1 MRFGIPR
8 SPSPVREGPQKANS
22 TSTRQLEDAM
32 ASIRLRSHYTDP
44 YEEWERNVRKE
55 SFKAARKNYATIQS
69 KLHDARQV
77 AKTRDEERFKAHL
90 ALQRS
95 ELDKHLAKIREK
107 VDAEKAAMVEQ
118 LKARETALWRN
129 IDAAIAMDTK
139 KAESKWAAE
148 QKLRDEEDKR
158 RKDAELKQ
166 RLAEESRRA
175 EEEKKRSQEEA
186 QRKAEEDKKRKEEEE
201 AKKAQEDMER
211 VEAEKKAKMEKMA
224 SERGIREQ
232 LGFLSAQDEWWTA
245 RKMMANLKT
254 EVMPV
259 VKNKSGNSADLK
271 SAWSAHRRQI
281 TPKIGQLTENIN
293 DINRITDQITHIML
307 LPPSGHNPSVYYGLL
322 SSLAKT
328 IIGQAE
334 AEVSN
339 ATESNPAMPIAQV
352 TFNLLERLDGFGD
365 VLWARLV
372 TRTGGWAVPYP
383 VGDADYD
390 GRKWANQTEWKKA
403 NGYRQMQAN
412 DGSMVWETEEQ
423 YNTRIAGIM
432 RVYFTVLSIKPVRQP
447 LKGAMWQ
454 TPMFWRWIA
463 RLVGSDGGGRVM
475 LEKSVAADVLA
486 AGLQV
491 LGSDAKAI
499 WGNQFVK
506 LLALVY
512 EGVHTGFGDKS
523 GGKIGG
529 SKPEGSAARV
539 RLSIEIERIMST

>member
-1 MRFGIPR
+1 
-8 SPSPVREGPQKANS
+8 
-22 TSTRQLEDAM
+22 
-32 ASIRLRSHYTDP
+32 
-44 YEEWERNVRKE
+44 
-55 SFKAARKNYATIQS
+55 
-69 KLHDARQV
+69 
-77 AKTRDEERFKAHL
+77 
-90 ALQRS
+90 
-95 ELDKHLAKIREK
+95 
-107 VDAEKAAMVEQ
+107 
-118 LKARETALWRN
+118 
-129 IDAAIAMDTK
+129 
-139 KAESKWAAE
+139 
-148 QKLRDEEDKR
+148 
-158 RKDAELKQ
+158 
-166 RLAEESRRA
+166 
-175 EEEKKRSQEEA
+175 
-186 QRKAEEDKKRKEEEE
+186 
-201 AKKAQEDMER
+201 
-211 VEAEKKAKMEKMA
+211 
-224 SERGIREQ
+224 
-232 LGFLSAQDEWWTA
+232 
-245 RKMMANLKT
+245 
-254 EVMPV
+254 MPV

-293 DINRITDQITHIML
+293 DINRIVCNLLLVYIVHLAHGFQTDQITHIML

-486 AGLQV
+486 G
-491 LGSDAKAI
+491 
-499 WGNQFVK
+499 
-506 LLALVY
+506 
-512 EGVHTGFGDKS
+512 
-523 GGKIGG
+523 
-529 SKPEGSAARV
+529 
-539 RLSIEIERIMST
+539 